1 LIDITIPSQEPKLG
15 IQKKYDKL
23 VRQWGRELANEI
35 MTKRASRMPT
45 RKGKKHG
52 GGGSPILPGSFES
65 GKRR

>member
-1 LIDITIPSQEPKLG
+1 MIDITIPSQEPKLG

-35 MTKRASRMPT
+35 MAKRASRMPI
-45 RKGKKHG
+45 RKGKKH